1 MINYLTANIL
11 ILPTMPPSPFQ
22 HLRRHLKISPYRCG
36 VCGKTVNTYASLQLH
51 QQRMHGMARVPPLL
65 KEKGKEESQAEED
78 SQGEGGEEALPK
90 VQGRLFHCSL
100 CSKSFVTKGHLKEH
114 VDGVHDHSTVSNCP
128 VCGKAFNTEKRMR
141 KHLFNTHKDVAEGY
155 RKHTKLEEFTDTATW
170 IEVTA
175 VE

>member
-1 MINYLTANIL
+1 MK
-11 ILPTMPPSPFQ
+11 PS
-22 HLRRHLKISPYRCG
+22 Y
-36 VCGKTVNTYASLQLH
+36 
-51 QQRMHGMARVPPLL
+51 
-65 KEKGKEESQAEED
+65 
-78 SQGEGGEEALPK
+78 SQGEGEEALPTRGNSGAA
-90 VQGRLFHCSL
+90 GRLFHCSL